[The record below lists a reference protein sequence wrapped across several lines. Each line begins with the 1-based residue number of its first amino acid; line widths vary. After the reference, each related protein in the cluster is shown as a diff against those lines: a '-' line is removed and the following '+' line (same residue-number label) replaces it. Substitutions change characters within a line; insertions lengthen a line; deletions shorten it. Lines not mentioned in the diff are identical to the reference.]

1 MPSDSSPAASRGSAG
16 PDRGRDMRARI
27 LGAAREELAEA
38 GPGALSVR
46 SIARRLGVAA
56 GGLYRYVAGRDD
68 LLTALVVEA
77 YEGIGAAAER
87 AAAREGDAAAEAWVA
102 AWLAV
107 REHALERPHEFALVY
122 GTPVIGYAAPARTI
136 DAATRLITVL
146 AQLAVDARPGGD
158 PDLGGPS
165 ALVTPPGT
173 GLREDLDRVR
183 DWSVAHLEDGER
195 ITDAAALGVL
205 RGWTEG
211 IGTIGFELHGH
222 YVGSVEHG
230 AAYLEAVARAQARS
244 LGLPGA

>member
-16 PDRGRDMRARI
+16 PDRGGDMRARI

-146 AQLAVDARPGGD
+146 AQLAVDARPD
-158 PDLGGPS
+158 PDPRGPS
-165 ALVTPPGT
+165 VHVASAGT

>member
-1 MPSDSSPAASRGSAG
+1 
-16 PDRGRDMRARI
+16 MRARI

-56 GGLYRYVAGRDD
+56 GGLYRYVEGRDD

-87 AAAREGDAAAEAWVA
+87 AAAEHAAARAGDGPAEAWVA

-122 GTPVIGYAAPARTI
+122 GTPVIGYAAPARTV

-146 AQLAVDARPGGD
+146 AQLAVDARPSA
-158 PDLGGPS
+158 GGPS
-165 ALVTPPGT
+165 APVTSPGT

-183 DWSVAHLEDGER
+183 DWSIAHLEGGDR

-230 AAYLEAVARAQARS
+230 AAYLEAVARAQART

>member
-1 MPSDSSPAASRGSAG
+1 
-16 PDRGRDMRARI
+16 MRARI

-56 GGLYRYVAGRDD
+56 GGLYRYVEGRDD

-87 AAAREGDAAAEAWVA
+87 AVARAGDGAAEAWVA

-146 AQLAVDARPGGD
+146 AQLAVDARPRAV
-158 PDLGGPS
+158 GPS
-165 ALVTPPGT
+165 APVPSPGT

-183 DWSVAHLEDGER
+183 DWSIAHLEGGDR

-230 AAYLEAVARAQARS
+230 AAYLEAVARAQART